1 MRRGNCY
8 LGFMSLV
15 PLASLASLAPS
26 RMERARAS
34 PASRINSTGV
44 CPFIREAV
52 SITHPSSKLI
62 MGLKRGRGLGIR
74 FEGRL
79 ASLRIVQE

>member
-15 PLASLASLAPS
+15 PLASLAPS

-62 MGLKRGRGLGIR
+62 IGLKWGRGLGIR